1 MVTFSALYPVFFPC
15 RPFSCCRYF
24 WTWWSC
30 ETCVATT
37 AKDAQ
42 FETYIALCI
51 KIEELVWSVWMAL
64 DLDAVYRCFGTIRAF
79 PTTWYLTRFVNLWWG
94 PKRKDEWNL
103 WVVAVCYTT
112 WGIAAFWP
120 IHKIWT
126 SAPYWT
132 FHRSKVLSLM
142 PCREHHMSWSSRI
155 AQSLWD
161 LWGLWQPFAGIV
173 WRCSPQ
179 DASGKLRFFW
189 WEFATENV
197 KTLVV
202 TVPRWGKHL
211 K

>member
-79 PTTWYLTRFVNLWWG
+79 PTTWYKKNTIRESMVRSKTEG
-94 PKRKDEWNL
+94 RSPKL
-103 WVVAVCYTT
+103 WVVAVLLHNAEVLLPFGQSTKSGHQHFT
-112 WGIAAFWP
+112 G
-120 IHKIWT
+120 
-126 SAPYWT
+126 
-132 FHRSKVLSLM
+132 RSTRAKSFRLCHAESITCLDH
-142 PCREHHMSWSSRI
+142 PE
-155 AQSLWD
+155 
-161 LWGLWQPFAGIV
+161 
-173 WRCSPQ
+173 
-179 DASGKLRFFW
+179 
-189 WEFATENV
+189 
-197 KTLVV
+197 
-202 TVPRWGKHL
+202 
-211 K
+211 